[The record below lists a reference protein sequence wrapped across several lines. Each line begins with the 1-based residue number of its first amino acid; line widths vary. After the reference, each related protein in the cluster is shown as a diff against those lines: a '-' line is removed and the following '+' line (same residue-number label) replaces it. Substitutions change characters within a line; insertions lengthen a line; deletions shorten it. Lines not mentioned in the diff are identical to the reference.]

1 MGKYATKL
9 NKEILMS
16 YGIIKVTEDDE
27 VTAVRFN
34 KKGKMITTTIPI
46 CQFVRQHK
54 YTQPKVYPG
63 IQIMDNVTKRNKS
76 IALGRLKYAW
86 FIGEVPEGMVVDHI
100 DNDPF
105 NNKLEN
111 LQLLSAGENIAKR
124 FKDNPLGCSNQFDA
138 IKRWKK

>member
-9 NKEILMS
+9 NKEMIME
-16 YGIIKVTEDDE
+16 YGIVNVTEDDE
-27 VTAVRFN
+27 VTVMRMN
-34 KKGKMITTTIPI
+34 KKGKAVYSIIPI

-54 YTQPKVYPG
+54 YTHPKVYPG
-63 IQIMDNVTKRNKS
+63 IQVMDNVTKRNKS

-86 FIGEVPEGMVVDHI
+86 FIGEVPDGMVVDHI

-105 NNKLEN
+105 NNKLDN

-124 FKDNPLGCSNQFDA
+124 FRDNPLGCSNQFDA
-138 IKRWKK
+138 MKR